1 MHTRKQFTQHQ
12 RVSWK
17 FSLICDKNCVQV
29 GRLHSRYN
37 IIVNANDLCYPS
49 EKQSALTRYL
59 VVINI
64 FNINKYQPYININNI
79 PLELAQLPLM
89 SSQVISKRKV
99 EHKYVFSFV
108 ISVIQIVSLHFLI
121 KTMPI
126 VNSLSLKSVV
136 VKLFPLHINIFI
148 HTLHTFT
155 LYQLTFTLSHSH
167 TRCGQDNTQ
176 IHTLFL

>member
-1 MHTRKQFTQHQ
+1 M
-12 RVSWK
+12 
-17 FSLICDKNCVQV
+17 
-29 GRLHSRYN
+29 
-37 IIVNANDLCYPS
+37 CYPS

-108 ISVIQIVSLHFLI
+108 ISVIQIVPLHFLNQDYANSQFAQ
-121 KTMPI
+121 PQVSSGLI
-126 VNSLSLKSVV
+126 VSSPHKYIHS
-136 VKLFPLHINIFI
+136 HITHI
-148 HTLHTFT
+148 HTLSINF
-155 LYQLTFTLSHSH
+155 YSFTLSHKMWA
-167 TRCGQDNTQ
+167 G
-176 IHTLFL
+176 